1 MENVSEKVIA
11 AIAALPVLTLEQL
24 EIIADSLIQATKRN
38 SEIKG
43 MTTNPRILAEL
54 DNDNARLNRALRWV
68 CNYERI
74 IEQAKKETTNK

>member
-11 AIAALPVLTLEQL
+11 AIAALPVLSLDQL

-38 SEIKG
+38 SEIKE
-43 MTTNPRILAEL
+43 MTTNPRVHAEL
-54 DNDNARLNRALRWV
+54 DNDNARLNQALRWV

>member
-1 MENVSEKVIA
+1 METISEKVTA
-11 AIAALPVLTLEQL
+11 AIAALPILTLEQL
-24 EIIADSLIQATKRN
+24 AIIADSLIQTTKRN

-43 MTTNPRILAEL
+43 MTTNSRILAEL

>member
-1 MENVSEKVIA
+1 METVSEKITA
-11 AIAALPVLTLEQL
+11 AIAALPVLPLEQL

-38 SEIKG
+38 SEIKE

-74 IEQAKKETTNK
+74 IEQAKKGITNK

>member
-1 MENVSEKVIA
+1 
-11 AIAALPVLTLEQL
+11 
-24 EIIADSLIQATKRN
+24 
-38 SEIKG
+38 

-68 CNYERI
+68 CDYERI